1 MKNSKEIK
9 LALTVICAVVVIYF
23 GINFLKG
30 INIFK
35 SYSTYYIN
43 FNDVSGLEE
52 SNPVYANGYPVGIV
66 RSINY
71 DYEHPQNIRVK
82 IEVDRKMRFTDNSRA
97 EIKQGLIGG
106 TTLSVIIG
114 DGITLKPGDSFSGGP
129 ENGIMAKAGNMMP
142 SIEKMVP
149 KVDSILASLNTLL
162 GDTALSNIIA
172 NTEYVTHN
180 LCITTDQLNRL
191 MKNEIP
197 TLMAQLNAIVHNT
210 GDITSKLNTID
221 YAATIK
227 NVNDALHN
235 VRQLTESI
243 SEKINSKSGSLGLLL
258 NDTQLYDN
266 LNQTLVSSDKLLQ
279 DLKEHPKRYVHFS
292 VFGKKDK

>member
-9 LALTVICAVVVIYF
+9 LALTVICAIVVIYF

-35 SYSTYYIN
+35 SYSKYYIN
-43 FNDVSGLEE
+43 FNDVTGLEE

-66 RSINY
+66 RSISY
-71 DYEHPQNIRVK
+71 DYEHPQNIKVE
-82 IEVDRKMRFTDNSRA
+82 IEVDKKMRFTDDSRA

-114 DGITLKPGDSFSGGP
+114 DGNALHPGDSFVGAP
-129 ENGIMAKAGNMMP
+129 ENGIMSKAGNMMP

-149 KVDSILASLNTLL
+149 KVDSILSSLNMLL
-162 GDTALSNIIA
+162 GDTALSKIISNA
-172 NTEYVTHN
+172 EHVTHN

-191 MKNEIP
+191 MKNDLP
-197 TLMAQLNAIVHNT
+197 TLMAQLNTIGHNT

-227 NVNDALHN
+227 NVNDALLN
-235 VRQLTESI
+235 VQQLTESLN
-243 SEKINSKSGSLGLLL
+243 EKINSKSGSLGLLL
-258 NDTQLYDN
+258 NDTQLYGN
-266 LNQTLVSSDKLLQ
+266 LNQTLISSDKLLQ
-279 DLKEHPKRYVHFS
+279 DLREHPKRYVHFS